1 MYVNVMVELTRQRL
15 TVKDLSDKS
24 GIPYQTLRDK
34 LQKPD
39 GEGFTLKQG
48 DNIRTALGVQMTLDE
63 LFLWED

>member
-1 MYVNVMVELTRQRL
+1 MYVNLMVELTRQRL

-39 GEGFTLKQG
+39 GEGFTLKQA
-48 DNIRTALGVQMTLDE
+48 DNIRSALEVEMTLDE
-63 LFLWED
+63 LFVWVD